1 MRTWA
6 AITRRKKVIFHA
18 FFRPYHH
25 TFPDSSIG
33 LFDLFQTMD
42 HWVCI
47 KPTRDAQKDQIQD
60 VYNLAMQMSQPLAV
74 VGVAWASAK
83 LHGLDQS
90 TVQRQQEFSEAY
102 CSPVNH
108 RRGRGWGEQAI

>member
-1 MRTWA
+1 
-6 AITRRKKVIFHA
+6 
-18 FFRPYHH
+18 
-25 TFPDSSIG
+25 
-33 LFDLFQTMD
+33 MD

-102 CSPVNH
+102 CSQVNH